1 MKKNLFLA
9 ALICSISFVGR
20 ATTNETKAATIAKRP
35 VATATVAKP
44 SRAKLLYEIM
54 FDCPAQGWSI
64 GCYGYT
70 QLQAAQVYLYYQ
82 ANIACQLISSLS
94 ANAAPKLQL
103 IGS

>member
-9 ALICSISFVGR
+9 ALLCSISFVGK
-20 ATTNETKAATIAKRP
+20 AATNETKTATIAKKP

-44 SRAKLLYEIM
+44 SRVKELYEII

-82 ANIACQLISSLS
+82 ANLDC
-94 ANAAPKLQL
+94 
-103 IGS
+103 

>member
-9 ALICSISFVGR
+9 ALLCSISFVGR
-20 ATTNETKAATIAKRP
+20 AATNETKAATIAKKP
-35 VATATVAKP
+35 VATATKP
-44 SRAKLLYEIM
+44 SRVKYLYEII

-82 ANIACQLISSLS
+82 DNIAC
-94 ANAAPKLQL
+94 
-103 IGS
+103 